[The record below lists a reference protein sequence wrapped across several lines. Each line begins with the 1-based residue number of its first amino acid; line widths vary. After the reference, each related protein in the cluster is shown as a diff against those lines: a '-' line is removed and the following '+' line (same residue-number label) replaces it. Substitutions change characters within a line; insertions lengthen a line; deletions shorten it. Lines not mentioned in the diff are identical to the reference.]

1 VMEEPE
7 RLVGENA
14 ATVGGFGSYVGCGVD
29 GPFSGMYVALEDME
43 ASHGV
48 SGQLSIVSLGYED
61 NKRRT
66 TQGRVLTDSRHAKMQ
81 AVVMR

>member
-1 VMEEPE
+1 MMVERCFEVMEEPE
-7 RLVGENA
+7 RFVGENA

-48 SGQLSIVSLGYED
+48 SEQSSVVSLGYDD
-61 NKRRT
+61 NEK
-66 TQGRVLTDSRHAKMQ
+66 TDDNRAEC
-81 AVVMR
+81 